1 MVASLLP
8 AFDGRRRDRDIATDA
23 RWEKAIR
30 RRLAD
35 TPVKVTTRVGQARLP
50 LAEVIALAPGDVI
63 PIGSPRF
70 ATVLANDVPLIRG
83 RFGIFDGRN
92 AVEADEWLPSG
103 AGSLSQTDS

>member
-1 MVASLLP
+1 MVAPLLP
-8 AFDGRRRDRDIATDA
+8 AFDGQKRDRDLATDA

-50 LAEVIALAPGDVI
+50 LAEVVALAPGDVI

-70 ATVLANDVPLIRG
+70 ATVLANGVPLIRG

-92 AVEADEWLPSG
+92 AVEADEWLPAG
-103 AGSLSQTDS
+103 ALSQTDS